1 MSRQTLHFA
10 WPGGRVKYELR
21 QPCWRNNNNGACFTP
36 RLRDE
41 IRWRPHLYNS
51 NWKEC
56 REPHSKTPEV
66 NYPKHKSFLVLLSLD
81 SIQILHAAGMH
92 GPLQMCAPVHMC
104 RACIDLKPKMWYEW
118 SMCKLWTCNVESMNL
133 IYTHT
138 SSTRYKL
145 KIRCREN
152 NANMKC
158 YLKKLTN
165 MLKASL
171 YSNNQ
176 IACNRK
182 GMKMSCKTCKLVFTV
197 LKMSISQPAM
207 FNINYINTMY
217 WLSNHKTPN

>member
-10 WPGGRVKYELR
+10 WLGGRVKYELR

-56 REPHSKTPEV
+56 RQLHSKTPEV

-104 RACIDLKPKMWYEW
+104 RAC
-118 SMCKLWTCNVESMNL
+118 
-133 IYTHT
+133 
-138 SSTRYKL
+138 
-145 KIRCREN
+145 
-152 NANMKC
+152 
-158 YLKKLTN
+158 
-165 MLKASL
+165 
-171 YSNNQ
+171 
-176 IACNRK
+176 
-182 GMKMSCKTCKLVFTV
+182 TV
-197 LKMSISQPAM
+197 LTWSPKCGMNGPCANCGHAM
-207 FNINYINTMY
+207 WRVWIWFIHILVLLDINWKLGAEKIMQIWNVI
-217 WLSNHKTPN
+217 